1 MVANLRV
8 GFKKRQHKRHF
19 ESITVIPPP
28 TKMPCTKILCSEP
41 VSIIALVLEPLV
53 AVAGTNHVLDM
64 RPFSAGKAFHPKLCG
79 PSIGLSYF
87 SDDSVEC
94 IASILSCP
102 QAPRA
107 PNRKEIPELLKQVPC
122 FTESEALVNNI
133 GGLFLATRRV
143 SVDLNGDPR
152 NSFVA

>member
-8 GFKKRQHKRHF
+8 GFKKRQRKRHF

-28 TKMPCTKILCSEP
+28 TKMPCTKILYSEP
-41 VSIIALVLEPLV
+41 VSIIALVPEPLV
-53 AVAGTNHVLDM
+53 AVAGTNHVPDM
-64 RPFSAGKAFHPKLCG
+64 RPFSAGKSFHPKLGG
-79 PSIGLSYF
+79 PSIGLTYL

-133 GGLFLATRRV
+133 RGL
-143 SVDLNGDPR
+143 S
-152 NSFVA
+152 